1 MWNKCLCKLT
11 FHTCV
16 SWHLN
21 KWPYW
26 FACLQYLPIL
36 CTPFFQRNA
45 THIIY
50 SNVIR
55 YGYTTIEGNITRENS
70 YRVEVSCDFPRD
82 LYASQGMIPQTESVT
97 QRAPGSYN
105 IRMDFFRNNSFIYP
119 AVNYPLVLILGEW
132 LYVALTLEEAD
143 SNIKLVVPDC
153 IATPTTQANHPT
165 SYPLYVDKSV

>member
-1 MWNKCLCKLT
+1 MYILA
-11 FHTCV
+11 FE
-16 SWHLN
+16 
-21 KWPYW
+21 KWPYC

-36 CTPFFQRNA
+36 CTPLFQRNA

-70 YRVEVSCDFPRD
+70 YKVEVSCDFPRD